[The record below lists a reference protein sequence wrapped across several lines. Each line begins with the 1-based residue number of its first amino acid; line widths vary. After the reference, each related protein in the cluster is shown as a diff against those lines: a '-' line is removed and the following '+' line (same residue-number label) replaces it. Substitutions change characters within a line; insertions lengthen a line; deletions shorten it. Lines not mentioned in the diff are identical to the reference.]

1 MSWSSVAIVALVAG
15 ALGGV
20 AADDGYRRVLPG
32 DALEFPRDH
41 GAHPDTKTEWWYLT
55 GNVEDEAGRAYGVQF
70 TVFRSALGPPGSI
83 DESAPLRTRQ
93 VWAGH
98 LALADVAAGRVRFAE
113 RLRRG
118 GTALAAASEDDM
130 DIALDDWTLRRGADD
145 ALSVVAGDVGAGF
158 AVTLSLRPEKPLVL
172 HGDGGVS
179 SKGPEP
185 GNASAYSS
193 WTRLAASGE
202 LVVDGEPRQVTGS
215 FWYDHEFGSSVLG
228 EGVEG
233 WDWFGLQLDDGR
245 ELMLFHLRRADGPP
259 MPASSGTLVARDGT
273 ATHLALEDFELTPTA
288 TWRSPRTDAVYPAA
302 WTLRV
307 PDHGVDVRIA
317 PRVADCELDTS
328 HGTGVVYWEGPVE
341 LFGSHAGRG
350 YGELTGYAGSM
361 GGRF

>member
-1 MSWSSVAIVALVAG
+1 MNWSSFAVLCALCG
-15 ALGGV
+15 ALFGTSTGGEH
-20 AADDGYRRVLPG
+20 RQVLPG
-32 DALEFPRDH
+32 DTLVFPRDH

-55 GNVEDEAGRAYGVQF
+55 GNVEDEDGNAFGVQF
-70 TVFRSALGPPGSI
+70 TIFRSALAASGSI

-98 LALADVAAGRVRFAE
+98 LALADVAADRVRFAE

-118 GTALAAASEDDM
+118 GTALAVASEHDM
-130 DIALDDWTLRRGADD
+130 DLALDDWSLRRDADD
-145 ALSVVAGDVGAGF
+145 VLTVVAGDVGADF

-193 WTRLAASGE
+193 WTRLAAEGD
-202 LVVDGEPRQVTGS
+202 LVIDGATRRVSGS

-228 EGVEG
+228 DGVTG

-245 ELMLFHLRRADGPP
+245 ELMLFHLRREDGPP
-259 MPASSGTLVARDGT
+259 MPASSGTLVQRDGT
-273 ATHLALEDFELTPTA
+273 AVHLALDDFQLDATA
-288 TWRSPRTDAVYPAA
+288 TWRSPRTDAAYPSA

-307 PDHGVDVRIA
+307 PEHDIDVRIT

-328 HGTGVVYWEGPVE
+328 HGTGVVYWEGPVQVS
-341 LFGSHAGRG
+341 GSHAGRG